1 MKKLIYGFLSASMLL
16 TMSAAAATMEGT
28 ISDSHCGAKHS
39 AATAADAK
47 CVNGCVKKGADPVL
61 ISEGK
66 VYKIDASSKSKAEEY
81 LGKKVTVEGNAEGD
95 TVTIESIKASD

>member
-1 MKKLIYGFLSASMLL
+1 M
-16 TMSAAAATMEGT
+16 
-28 ISDSHCGAKHS
+28 
-39 AATAADAK
+39 
-47 CVNGCVKKGADPVL
+47 L